1 MCRRSHFL
9 PARPTVP
16 LPHAPPSLVA
26 ALCTFTS
33 FSRSHWDFARFFS
46 ASSSVYNAN
55 NTEGRH
61 CCLDDVVPEHHQ
73 DQSVRAARPMSVVTR
88 VIPCPRPSVL
98 FLPSRHLL
106 CLTLIT
112 PAFFRLFYCYTVS
125 FPLVFLSLSLSLPL
139 SLPLSLSLTI
149 LLFSSLSPP
158 SVSVRL
164 SVLRFFCPT
173 L

>member
-33 FSRSHWDFARFFS
+33 FACSHWDFARFS
-46 ASSSVYNAN
+46 PPPSSSVYNTN
-55 NTEGRH
+55 NTEGGH

-73 DQSVRAARPMSVVTR
+73 DQSVRAARPMSVVTT
-88 VIPCPRPSVL
+88 VIPCPRSSVL

-112 PAFFRLFYCYTVS
+112 PAFFRLFYCYAVS
-125 FPLVFLSLSLSLPL
+125 FPLVSLSL